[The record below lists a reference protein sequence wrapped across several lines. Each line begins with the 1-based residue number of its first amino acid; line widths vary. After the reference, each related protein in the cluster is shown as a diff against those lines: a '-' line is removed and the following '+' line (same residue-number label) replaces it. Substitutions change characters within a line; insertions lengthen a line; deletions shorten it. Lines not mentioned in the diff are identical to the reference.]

1 MKIMMIVAAIMGL
14 STQAFAGEVK
24 SIYTKIDLKKCK
36 QTQKPDQQVFEGAW
50 ACKGIAGYDVFL
62 SAADAR
68 EMVSFGKTDANN
80 CAGLKTF
87 SGFNAAGATVEW
99 RVKTGKP
106 LAAILRWTVSIDPED
121 STKKATWLVVSKL
134 DKGASCQMHYV
145 AGSFPKANDDARKAA
160 DEKAE
165 AFNCESDKPTFDS
178 TTGAPSIGHE
188 SCSAQAKE

>member
-1 MKIMMIVAAIMGL
+1 MKALMIVVTIAGL
-14 STQAFAGEVK
+14 STQAFASDVK

-62 SAADAR
+62 TAADAR

-87 SGFNAAGATVEW
+87 SGFNSAGATVEW
-99 RVKTGKP
+99 RVKSGRP
-106 LAAILRWTVSIDPED
+106 LTTILRWTVSIDPED
-121 STKKATWLVVSKL
+121 STKKATWLVVNKL
-134 DKGASCQMHYV
+134 DKGTSCQMHYV
-145 AGSFPKANDDARKAA
+145 AGSFPTANDAARKAA

-178 TTGAPSIGHE
+178 NIGAPSINLE

>member
-1 MKIMMIVAAIMGL
+1 MKALIIIAAIA
-14 STQAFAGEVK
+14 SFATQAFASEVK
-24 SIYTKIDLKKCK
+24 SIYTKIDLKKCR
-36 QTQKPDQQVFEGAW
+36 QTQKPDSQVFEGAW

-62 SAADAR
+62 TAADAR

-87 SGFNAAGATVEW
+87 GGFNAAGATVEW
-99 RVKTGKP
+99 RVKSGKP

-121 STKKATWLVVSKL
+121 STKKATWLVVNKL

-145 AGSFPKANDDARKAA
+145 AGSFPNANEAARKAG
-160 DEKAE
+160 DEKSE

-178 TTGAPSIGHE
+178 NIGAPNINLE
-188 SCSAQAKE
+188 SCSAQARE